1 MGILILEFL
10 INEKSELLK
19 KLDEEKTLKRAEM
32 HSFHRYYGK
41 LIPAIPS
48 AFIKEFTQKG
58 ALVFDPFSGS
68 GTTAVEALRNGRNFV
83 GFEINPL
90 AKSIANIKTRKLDVK
105 LLEQYNEKILELID
119 TKDYKITEKDIP
131 FLINRDHWFKDFV
144 QTDLIK
150 IKRAVD
156 DFFENYLEKSEDK
169 DDYKQFYLMTISAI
183 LRNVSNADTRHVFPG
198 ISKRMRKLE
207 AEGKIHIDVRAS
219 FARAIKKRAEYYD
232 IYKDDV
238 NAEIILADSSQADVE
253 YLRGK
258 VDLIVTNP
266 PYISSVR
273 YIETLKIEMYWME
286 YVKNNVEYF
295 TLADKMLGNDHL
307 AKKDYEKVGLTKY
320 DEINALIEEM
330 KSIDMKNAKIIE
342 TFFNQIEKVIEKMS
356 IVLKSGGK
364 AVIKI
369 SDSKIRKTKV
379 ETGRFMTLIAEHY
392 GFKLKD
398 VFLDEIN
405 NNSRS
410 LTTARNTYS
419 DIITHDYIIIWE
431 KI

>member
-1 MGILILEFL
+1 MEFL
-10 INEKSELLK
+10 VNEKSELLK
-19 KLDEEKTLKRAEM
+19 KLDEEKALKRAEM

-48 AFIKEFTQKG
+48 AFIKEFTEKG
-58 ALVFDPFSGS
+58 GLVFDPFSGS

-90 AKSIANIKTRKLDVK
+90 AKNIAEVKTRKLDVNR
-105 LLEQYNEKILELID
+105 LRQFNDKILDLIY
-119 TKDYKITEKDIP
+119 TKEYKITEKDIP
-131 FLINRDHWFKDFV
+131 FVVNRDHWFKDFV

-150 IKRAVD
+150 IKKAVD
-156 DFFENYLEKSEDK
+156 DFFENYLENSEKK

-198 ISKRMRKLE
+198 ISKRMRQLE
-207 AEGKIHIDVRAS
+207 AEGKIHIDVIAS

-253 YLRGK
+253 ALRGK

-286 YVKNNVEYF
+286 YIKNNVEYF

-307 AKKDYEKVGLTKY
+307 AKKDYETVGLTKY
-320 DEINALIEEM
+320 DEINVLIEEM
-330 KSIDMKNAKIIE
+330 KLIDMKNAKIIE
-342 TFFNQIEKVIEKMS
+342 VFFNNIEKVIEKMS

-431 KI
+431 KM

>member
-1 MGILILEFL
+1 MEFL
-10 INEKSELLK
+10 VNEKSELLK
-19 KLDEEKTLKRAEM
+19 KLDEEKALKRAEM

-48 AFIKEFTQKG
+48 AFIKKFTKKG
-58 ALVFDPFSGS
+58 GLVFDPFSGS

-90 AKSIANIKTRKLDVK
+90 AKNIAEVKTRKLDVN
-105 LLEQYNEKILELID
+105 LLRQFNDKILDLIY
-119 TKDYKITEKDIP
+119 TKEYKITEKDIP

-150 IKRAVD
+150 IKKAVD
-156 DFFENYLEKSEDK
+156 DFFENYLENSEKK
-169 DDYKQFYLMTISAI
+169 DEYKKFYLMTISAI

-207 AEGKIHIDVRAS
+207 AEGKIHIDVIAS

-253 YLRGK
+253 ALRGK

-307 AKKDYEKVGLTKY
+307 AKKDYETVGLTKY
-320 DEINALIEEM
+320 DEINVLIEDM
-330 KSIDMKNAKIIE
+330 KLIDMKNAKIIE
-342 TFFNQIEKVIEKMS
+342 VFFNNIEKVIEKMS

-431 KI
+431 KM